1 MPRQCPHR
9 TTTRD
14 MRMAM
19 QSDDQLNDATIIELL
34 KHEIN
39 EAHRTIRVLMRR
51 ITSEQ
56 EQQAKTQH
64 AYEQM
69 KQNIIEM
76 NREYAVVE
84 REREMWR
91 MRAEQSSIHWNDQ
104 LPYLDD
110 AEINAIRRAMARLH
124 HPDHG
129 GDSDRMKQW
138 NKLLDQMIDKN
149 RSGN

>member
-1 MPRQCPHR
+1 
-9 TTTRD
+9 
-14 MRMAM
+14 MAM

-91 MRAEQSSIHWNDQ
+91 MRAEQSGIHWNDQ
-104 LPYLDD
+104 LPHLDD

-129 GDSDRMKQW
+129 GDSNRMKQW
-138 NKLLDQMIDKN
+138 NKLLDQMIDKH
-149 RSGN
+149 RTGN

>member
-1 MPRQCPHR
+1 
-9 TTTRD
+9 

>member
-1 MPRQCPHR
+1 
-9 TTTRD
+9 
-14 MRMAM
+14 MAM

-51 ITSEQ
+51 ISSEQ

-91 MRAEQSSIHWNDQ
+91 MRAEQTGIHWNDQ
-104 LPYLDD
+104 LPRLND

-129 GDSDRMKQW
+129 GDSNRMKQW

-149 RSGN
+149 RTSS

>member
-1 MPRQCPHR
+1 
-9 TTTRD
+9 
-14 MRMAM
+14 MAM

>member
-1 MPRQCPHR
+1 
-9 TTTRD
+9 
-14 MRMAM
+14 MAM

-51 ITSEQ
+51 ISSEQ
-56 EQQAKTQH
+56 EQQAKTRH

-76 NREYAVVE
+76 NREYAIVE

-91 MRAEQSSIHWNDQ
+91 MRAEQAGIHWNDQ
-104 LPYLDD
+104 LPSLDE

-124 HPDHG
+124 HPDQG
-129 GDSDRMKQW
+129 GDSNRMKQW
-138 NKLLDQMIDKN
+138 NKLLDEMIDKN
-149 RSGN
+149 RTGN

>member
-1 MPRQCPHR
+1 
-9 TTTRD
+9 

-91 MRAEQSSIHWNDQ
+91 MRAEQSGIHWNDQ
-104 LPYLDD
+104 LPHLDD

-129 GDSDRMKQW
+129 GDSNRMKQW
-138 NKLLDQMIDKN
+138 NKLLDQMIDKH
-149 RSGN
+149 RTGN

>member
-1 MPRQCPHR
+1 
-9 TTTRD
+9 
-14 MRMAM
+14 MAM
-19 QSDDQLNDATIIELL
+19 QSDDPLNDATIIELL

-51 ITSEQ
+51 ISSEQ

-91 MRAEQSSIHWNDQ
+91 MRAEQSGIHWNDQ
-104 LPYLDD
+104 LPHLNE

-124 HPDHG
+124 HPDQG
-129 GDSDRMKQW
+129 GDSNRMKQW

>member
-1 MPRQCPHR
+1 
-9 TTTRD
+9 
-14 MRMAM
+14 MAM

-91 MRAEQSSIHWNDQ
+91 MRAEQSGIHWNDQ
-104 LPYLDD
+104 LPHLDD

-129 GDSDRMKQW
+129 GDSNRMKQW

>member
-1 MPRQCPHR
+1 
-9 TTTRD
+9 
-14 MRMAM
+14 MRITM

-129 GDSDRMKQW
+129 GDSNRMKQW
-138 NKLLDQMIDKN
+138 NKLLDQMIDKH
-149 RSGN
+149 RTGN

>member
-1 MPRQCPHR
+1 
-9 TTTRD
+9 
-14 MRMAM
+14 MAM

-91 MRAEQSSIHWNDQ
+91 MRAEQAGIHWNDQ
-104 LPYLDD
+104 LPHLDE

-124 HPDHG
+124 HPDQG
-129 GDSDRMKQW
+129 GDSNRMKQW
-138 NKLLDQMIDKN
+138 NKLLDEMIDKH
-149 RSGN
+149 RTGN